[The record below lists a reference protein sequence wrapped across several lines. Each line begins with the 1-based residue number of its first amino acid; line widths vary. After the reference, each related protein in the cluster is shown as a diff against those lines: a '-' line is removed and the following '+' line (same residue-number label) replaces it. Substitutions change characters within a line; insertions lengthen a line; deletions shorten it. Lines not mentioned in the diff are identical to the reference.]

1 MIIVWFIVGFG
12 LGALSGVVPIALIC
26 GVLSASF
33 GAVIMQ
39 GAALRRLK
47 VQVARLEKKMQQM
60 QFREEQRVEV
70 PAALVEPEDVE
81 ELAPIDVIEDS
92 QEIGSEWEL
101 APKPDEP
108 KTAARMATPQ
118 PVGKAT
124 TPRKPA
130 PPNPVQIAS
139 DKIRAFITGGNTLA
153 RVGLLVLLV
162 GIVLLLK
169 YAVDNNMFPVE
180 MRMASAAALGMA
192 LVGIGFWQRIKRPD
206 FSLVM
211 QGGGVATMY
220 LAVFFSYRVYE
231 LIPGGAAF
239 ALLSALAIFS
249 GIMSVTQNS
258 LALILIGIVG
268 GFLAPILAST
278 GSNNHVALFSYYL
291 ILNLLIAGVAWF
303 KVWRPLNLVGF
314 IFTFG
319 IGTLWGVLTYE
330 SENFSTTEPFLVAF
344 FLLYVAIVVIFAWR
358 KQVNV
363 RGWVDGSLTFGTP
376 LAFLGLQYS
385 MVRDMPFAM
394 AYTTL
399 GMAGVYII
407 VATLLHRRA
416 AEFMRNLIEA
426 FLALGVGFATLAV
439 PYGFSNHSLTGAT
452 WAVEGLGLF
461 WLGVHQHRA
470 ISRWAGLI
478 LQFLAGGAL
487 LYSLEKHHYPM
498 DALPVLN
505 TFFMGCVLLCAGGL
519 GIAWVAHRNRAE
531 FPRSGRLLQGLI
543 VWALIWWYPSALLEI
558 SEHVQRPYQ
567 ATAIL
572 LLVAAS
578 GFGFEYGASK
588 FDWTWGRLP
597 AMLSIPAVLLMLV
610 HYQSMHVT
618 INPPMLN
625 ADYVRG
631 IEWALGRSPVENGG
645 WLAWPVLLLGMFV
658 TARRF
663 ARDHWD
669 LGRLFLPATVW
680 VTAIFVGLLL
690 SHHVRAIDGLGGSW
704 ALVAKV
710 AGVMGVAAFVLYR
723 VRRDD
728 GDDTSYTY
736 RCWSVGGLMAL
747 LALWF
752 LRTNFFANGDG
763 FPVPFVPLANPLDVS
778 LGLALCCIGFW
789 ARENERSV
797 LLALP
802 PMAFLWINGMLAR
815 SVHQFA
821 GVRWQG
827 QALWDSDA
835 MQMSVSVTWTII
847 GLGTVLWAT
856 RQKTRLVWFV
866 GAVLLGVVVGKLFL
880 IDMAHLSTVI
890 KIITFLVVGVLL
902 LVVGFFSPMP
912 PALPETST
920 TIDPNEV
927 EKLS

>member
-12 LGALSGVVPIALIC
+12 LGALSGVVPIALFC

-33 GAVIMQ
+33 GALIMQ

-47 VQVARLEKKMQQM
+47 VQVARLEKQM
-60 QFREEQRVEV
+60 QKVQLREEPEVEA
-70 PAALVEPEDVE
+70 PAP
-81 ELAPIDVIEDS
+81 LAPPEEAEEPTVHEES

-101 APKPDEP
+101 APKPDKP
-108 KTAARMATPQ
+108 KTAAPASTPQ
-118 PVGKAT
+118 PVARAAT
-124 TPRKPA
+124 ARKPE

-139 DKIRAFITGGNTLA
+139 DKIRSFITGGNTLA

-180 MRMASAAALGMA
+180 MRMASAAVLGMA
-192 LVGIGFWQRIKRPD
+192 LVGIGFWQRVKRPD
-206 FSLVM
+206 FSLIM

-220 LAVFFSYRVYE
+220 LTVFFSYRVYE
-231 LIPGGAAF
+231 LIPGAAAF

-249 GIMSVTQNS
+249 GIMAVTQNS
-258 LALILIGIVG
+258 LTLILIGIVG

-319 IGTLWGVLTYE
+319 IGTLWGVLTYKG
-330 SENFSTTEPFLVAF
+330 ENFSTTEPFLVAF

-363 RGWVDGSLTFGTP
+363 RAWVDGSLTFGTP

-385 MVRDMPFAM
+385 MVHDMPFAM
-394 AYTTL
+394 AYTTM

-407 VATLLHRRA
+407 VASLLHRRA
-416 AEFMRNLIEA
+416 PEFMRNLVES

-461 WLGVHQHRA
+461 WLGVRQHRA
-470 ISRWAGLI
+470 LSRWAGLA

-487 LYSLEKHHYPM
+487 LYSLETRRYPS
-498 DALPVLN
+498 DALPILN

-519 GIAWVAHRNRAE
+519 GIAWIAHRKRAA
-531 FPRSGRLLQGLI
+531 FPRSARLLQGLI
-543 VWALIWWYPSALLEI
+543 VWALVWWYPSALLEV

-572 LLVAAS
+572 LIVAAT
-578 GFGFEYGASK
+578 GFAFEYGASK
-588 FDWTWGRLP
+588 FKWIWGRLP

-610 HYQSMHVT
+610 HYQSTHLA

-625 ADYVRG
+625 ADHVRG
-631 IEWALGRSPVENGG
+631 MEWALGRSPLESGG
-645 WLAWPVLLLGMFV
+645 WLSWPSLLLAMFV

-663 ARDHWD
+663 ARDQWE

-680 VTAIFVGLLL
+680 VTAIFAGLLL

-704 ALVAKV
+704 ALVAKT
-710 AGVMGVAAFVLYR
+710 AGVMGVAAFVLRR
-723 VRRDD
+723 VRRNDSD
-728 GDDTSYTY
+728 ETSQVY
-736 RCWSVGGLMAL
+736 RRFSVGGLMVL
-747 LALWF
+747 LLLWF
-752 LRTNFFANGDG
+752 LRTNFFANGDSL
-763 FPVPFVPLANPLDVS
+763 PVPFAPLANPLDIG
-778 LGLALCCIGFW
+778 LGLVLCCIGFW
-789 ARENERSV
+789 AKENERSV
-797 LLALP
+797 LLVLP

-821 GVRWQG
+821 GIPWQG

-835 MQMSVSVTWTII
+835 MQMAVSVTWTII

-856 RQKTRLVWFV
+856 KRKTRLVWFV

-880 IDMAHLSTVI
+880 IDIAHLGTVI
-890 KIITFLVVGVLL
+890 KIVTFLVVGALL

-912 PALPETST
+912 PSAPETSPT
-920 TIDPNEV
+920 VDPNEV
-927 EKLS
+927 EELS